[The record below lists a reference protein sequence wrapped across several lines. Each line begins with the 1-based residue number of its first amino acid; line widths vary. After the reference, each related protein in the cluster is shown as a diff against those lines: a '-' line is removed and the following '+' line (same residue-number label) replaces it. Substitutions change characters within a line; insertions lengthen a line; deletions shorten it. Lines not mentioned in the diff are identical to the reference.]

1 MSSIEYILISHLTI
15 WCCLRL
21 RNYGIYQ
28 CCLSR
33 TPTRSYAK
41 LFFSFFFVISFFIYF
56 FLIGEYEGECS
67 FFFVSFFITFFFLF
81 FFITSLLLYI
91 HDLHYIMPI
100 TWAIYNF
107 KYMYYSPI
115 LQLVTIILLLLCYF
129 LAT

>member
-1 MSSIEYILISHLTI
+1 MPLLAYMSSTEYILISHLTI
-15 WCCLRL
+15 WCCLRR
-21 RNYGIYQ
+21 RNCGIYR

-56 FLIGEYEGECS
+56 FLIGEYEGEYS

-91 HDLHYIMPI
+91 SDLHYIMMI
-100 TWAIYNF
+100 IRVIYNF
-107 KYMYYSPI
+107 GLMSYLPI
-115 LQLVTIILLLLCYF
+115 
-129 LAT
+129 